1 MEYIG
6 SLFDLYGA
14 GLEFVTSPRAL
25 MLIFF
30 GTVIGIVFGC
40 MPGLSSTMALAL
52 FTPLT
57 FGFTPSE
64 GIVFLIAIYVSSVY
78 AGAIA
83 AILVNIPGTPSAIA
97 TGLDGYPMAQR
108 GEAGRALGLATIASF
123 LGGLV
128 GVTVLMLFSPVL
140 AQVARSFGS
149 WEYAMLALL
158 GLTLIS
164 YVSPGSI
171 VKGLIGGTIGLLL
184 ASVGEEVIF
193 AYPRFTAGI
202 AELGGGLHM
211 VVLMIGFFGF
221 SELFSQIETGYR
233 ATVQQKVGGLLQSF
247 REVRGLGGTILRSS
261 LLGTLIGILPGAGGS
276 IASITAYGVAKRISP
291 RSEEFGTGNPEGI
304 VAGESSNNASVGG
317 ALVPMLTMGIPGDPM
332 TAVLI
337 GALMIHGLAPGPAL
351 FVQYPEFVSAIFLGF
366 IVALVFM
373 LIVGLAAARPFARLL
388 SFPKPIVLAII
399 TLMCVAGSYAIQ
411 NSIFDIGI
419 ALAAGVAGYLLRKVD
434 VHPAPI
440 ILGIVLG
447 PLFEVNLRRA
457 LLLGDG
463 SLLPFLTR
471 PLSVTMM
478 VIILLVVFGPAL
490 LRHSKRAL
498 ARPRSKSA

>member
-6 SLFDLYGA
+6 ALFDLYGA
-14 GLEFVTSPRAL
+14 GAEFVTSPRAL

-140 AQVARSFGS
+140 AQVARNFGS

-171 VKGLIGGTIGLLL
+171 VKGLIGGTIGLML
-184 ASVGEEVIF
+184 ASIGEEVIF
-193 AYPRFTAGI
+193 AYPRFTGGI

-221 SELFSQIETGYR
+221 SELFSQVETGVK
-233 ATVQQKVGGLLQSF
+233 ATVQQKVEGILQSF
-247 REVRGLGGTILRSS
+247 REVRSHGGTILRSS

-291 RSEEFGTGNPEGI
+291 RSAEFGTGNPEGI

-337 GALMIHGLAPGPAL
+337 GALMIHGLAPGPGL

-366 IVALVFM
+366 IIALVFM

-388 SFPKPIVLAII
+388 SFPKPIVLAVI

-447 PLFEVNLRRA
+447 PLLEVNLRRS

-463 SLLPFLTR
+463 SLMPFLTR
-471 PLSVTMM
+471 PLSVTMI
-478 VIILLVVFGPAL
+478 VIILLVIFGPAL
-490 LRHSKRAL
+490 LRPITRAR
-498 ARPRSKSA
+498 ARARSKSA

>member
-1 MEYIG
+1 MEYLG

-14 GLEFVTSPRAL
+14 GVGFVTSPRAL

-57 FGFTPSE
+57 FAFTPSE

-123 LGGLV
+123 LGGMV

-140 AQVARSFGS
+140 AQVARNFGS

-171 VKGLIGGTIGLLL
+171 VKGLIGGTIGLML

-193 AYPRFTAGI
+193 AYPRFTGGI

-221 SELFSQIETGYR
+221 AELFSQVEAGYK
-233 ATVQQKVGGLLQSF
+233 ATVQQKVEGILQSF
-247 REVRGLGGTILRSS
+247 REVGSHGGTILRSS

-366 IVALVFM
+366 IIALVFM

-388 SFPKPIVLAII
+388 SFPKPIVLAVI

-419 ALAAGVAGYLLRKVD
+419 ALAAGVAGYLLKKVD

-447 PLFEVNLRRA
+447 PLLEVNLRRA

-463 SLLPFLTR
+463 SLMPFLTR
-471 PLSVTMM
+471 PLSVTMIV
-478 VIILLVVFGPAL
+478 VILVIVFGPTL
-490 LRHSKRAL
+490 LRPLARARAL
-498 ARPRSKSA
+498 ARSKSA

>member
-1 MEYIG
+1 MEYLG

-14 GLEFVTSPRAL
+14 GVGFVTSPRAL
-25 MLIFF
+25 MLIFL

-64 GIVFLIAIYVSSVY
+64 GIVFLVAIYVASVY

-128 GVTVLMLFSPVL
+128 GVTVLMLFSPIL
-140 AQVARSFGS
+140 AQVARNFGS

-221 SELFSQIETGYR
+221 AEVFSQVEEGYR
-233 ATVQQKVGGLLQSF
+233 PTVQQRVEGILQSF
-247 REVRGLGGTILRSS
+247 REIRSHLGTVLRSS

-291 RSEEFGTGNPEGI
+291 RSEAFGTGAPEGI

-366 IVALVFM
+366 VIALVFM
-373 LIVGLAAARPFARLL
+373 LVVGLAAARPFARLL
-388 SFPKPIVLAII
+388 GFPKPIVLAVV
-399 TLMCVAGSYAIQ
+399 TLMCVAGAYAIQ
-411 NSIFDIGI
+411 NSIFDIGV
-419 ALAAGVAGYLLRKVD
+419 AFVAGVAGYLLKKVD

-447 PLFEVNLRRA
+447 PLLEVNLRRS

-463 SLLPFLTR
+463 SLMPFLTR
-471 PLSVTMM
+471 PLSVTMIV
-478 VIILLVVFGPAL
+478 VIIAIVFGPTL
-490 LRHSKRAL
+490 LKPL
-498 ARPRSKSA
+498 TRSRERSRSDSA